1 MFQDFSK
8 ALLDEIQRREI
19 AKTRAKSKKFLAQI
33 NKQQN
38 LSQGFLLVN
47 QSQYKRELAELK
59 AKLKNSTFQQTPEGQ
74 MSKLMLAILESDT
87 ELEKYLDKDVVEE
100 VHHKDLRWG
109 SEKPKPNTS
118 KTTKVGTGIRYS
130 DRTRNQLSSLR
141 FKRKQLFLFY
151 KRIIEA
157 QVALRVLC
165 DDVVS
170 TVGGKVC
177 APPGAFNGIKSF
189 NGALNKITQRE
200 RSDEVGDLKDCA
212 RMTIEFDNQKQML
225 LAKAKIAQSQE
236 FLAVKGYQKALK
248 DRYSSGTQEDGLL
261 KFNSSAQKSGYKDI
275 KFFLKMSNGVIG
287 ELQLNTKD
295 MLIAKEKEHVIYDIL
310 RESKDQTKPYTIS
323 NPDVVIKIREHM
335 NDGWFSFIETKVP
348 EVKEALVQVRQM
360 VKNIPMGIS
369 PTLTVMPKQAEALNK
384 VSLGLYAKGELPG
397 ALVV

>member
-1 MFQDFSK
+1 MLNDFSR
-8 ALLDEIQRREI
+8 AIINEIQQKEI
-19 AKTRAKSKKFLAQI
+19 AKTREKSKKFLAQI

-47 QSQYKRELAELK
+47 RAEFQRELSELK
-59 AKLKNSTFQQTPEGQ
+59 AKLQSTTFQQTPEGK
-74 MSKLMLAILESDT
+74 MSQLMLAILEDDS
-87 ELEKYLDKDVVEE
+87 ELEKYLDEDVLNEIHAKDP
-100 VHHKDLRWG
+100 RWSIVKMFSSRTLVTG
-109 SEKPKPNTS
+109 SNLS
-118 KTTKVGTGIRYS
+118 NHARS
-130 DRTRNQLSSLR
+130 QLASLR
-141 FKRKQLFLFY
+141 LKRKQLFLFY

-170 TVGGKVC
+170 TIGGKVC

-200 RSDEVGDLKDCA
+200 RNDEVGDLKDCA

-236 FLAVKGYQKALK
+236 FLAVKSYQKALK

-348 EVKEALVQVRQM
+348 EVKEALVQVKQM

-397 ALVV
+397 ALAL

>member
-1 MFQDFSK
+1 MLNDFSR
-8 ALLDEIQRREI
+8 AIINEIQQKEI
-19 AKTRAKSKKFLAQI
+19 AKTREKSKKFLAQI

-47 QSQYKRELAELK
+47 RAEFQRELSELK
-59 AKLKNSTFQQTPEGQ
+59 AQLQSTTFQQTPEGK
-74 MSKLMLAILESDT
+74 MSQLMLAILEDDS
-87 ELEKYLDKDVVEE
+87 ELEKYLDEDVLNEIHAKDP
-100 VHHKDLRWG
+100 RWSIVKMFSSRTLVTG
-109 SEKPKPNTS
+109 SNLS
-118 KTTKVGTGIRYS
+118 NHARS
-130 DRTRNQLSSLR
+130 QLASLR
-141 FKRKQLFLFY
+141 LKRKQLFLFY

-157 QVALRVLC
+157 QLALRVLC
-165 DDVVS
+165 KDVTS
-170 TVGGKVC
+170 TIGGKVC

-212 RMTIEFDNQKQML
+212 RMTIEFDNQRQML

-248 DRYSSGTQEDGLL
+248 DRYSSGTKEDGLL
-261 KFNSSAQKSGYKDI
+261 QFNSSAQKSGYKDI

-310 RESKDQTKPYTIS
+310 RESKDPTKPFTIS
-323 NPDVVIKIREHM
+323 NPDVVVNIRNHM

-348 EVKEALVQVRQM
+348 EVREALIQVKQM
-360 VKNIPMGIS
+360 VKSIPPGLS
-369 PTLTVMPKQAEALNK
+369 PSMTVMPKQAEALNK
-384 VSLGLYAKGELPG
+384 VSLGLYAKGELPD

>member
-1 MFQDFSK
+1 MLNDFSR
-8 ALLDEIQRREI
+8 AIINEIQQKEI
-19 AKTRAKSKKFLAQI
+19 AKTREKSKKFLAQI

-47 QSQYKRELAELK
+47 RAEFQRELSELK
-59 AKLKNSTFQQTPEGQ
+59 AKLQSTTFQQTPEGK
-74 MSKLMLAILESDT
+74 MSQLMLAILEDDS
-87 ELEKYLDKDVVEE
+87 ELEKYLDEDVLNEIHAKDP
-100 VHHKDLRWG
+100 RWSIVKMFSSRTLVTG
-109 SEKPKPNTS
+109 SNLS
-118 KTTKVGTGIRYS
+118 NHARS
-130 DRTRNQLSSLR
+130 QLASLR
-141 FKRKQLFLFY
+141 LKRKQLFLFY

-170 TVGGKVC
+170 TIGGKIC

-200 RSDEVGDLKDCA
+200 RNDEVGDLKDCA

-248 DRYSSGTQEDGLL
+248 DRYSSGTKEDGLL
-261 KFNSSAQKSGYKDI
+261 QFNSSAQKSGYKDI

-348 EVKEALVQVRQM
+348 EVKEALVQVKQM

>member
-1 MFQDFSK
+1 MLNDFSR
-8 ALLDEIQRREI
+8 AIINEIQQKEI
-19 AKTRAKSKKFLAQI
+19 AKTREKSKKFLAQI

-47 QSQYKRELAELK
+47 RAEFQRELSELK
-59 AKLKNSTFQQTPEGQ
+59 AKLQSTTFQQTPEGK
-74 MSKLMLAILESDT
+74 MSQLMLAILEDDS
-87 ELEKYLDKDVVEE
+87 ELEKYLDEDVLNEIHAKDP
-100 VHHKDLRWG
+100 RWSIVKMFSSRTLVTG
-109 SEKPKPNTS
+109 SNLS
-118 KTTKVGTGIRYS
+118 NHARS
-130 DRTRNQLSSLR
+130 QLASLR
-141 FKRKQLFLFY
+141 LKRKQLFLFY

-157 QVALRVLC
+157 QLALRVLC
-165 DDVVS
+165 KDVTS
-170 TVGGKVC
+170 TIGGKVC

-348 EVKEALVQVRQM
+348 EVKEALVQVKQM

-397 ALVV
+397 ALAL